1 MLLLLPAPTTSTATT
16 VECQIGEWPTL
27 ALGVS
32 TSLPAWGH
40 YAQSLVMKA
49 TLSSLERLAM
59 VTSNQMT
66 GISDDR
72 WTYLE
77 NEANRREV
85 DVLTVEEQIA
95 TRAEL
100 AKITPTNAELLLL
113 ADRFPAP
120 QAWYDE

>member
-1 MLLLLPAPTTSTATT
+1 
-16 VECQIGEWPTL
+16 
-27 ALGVS
+27 
-32 TSLPAWGH
+32 
-40 YAQSLVMKA
+40 
-49 TLSSLERLAM
+49 M

-66 GISDDR
+66 AISDDR